1 MAGRAMRAPDVLRD
15 VESRVSG
22 GSWPAGLTVLTGDDL
37 YHLDRAQRALLDGLG
52 GGDAPGFGLTVF
64 GEEKIDVAT
73 VVAAA
78 RSVGMF
84 APRRVVFVREVGALE
99 GDPEALVEFAGS
111 PPPSSYLLV
120 RAPALDLRR
129 KLHQALGRSG
139 TTLTFQPSQDAAGA
153 ADVRRMGRDK
163 GLDVDPAAAALLAQ
177 LVGADLYRLD
187 HELEKI
193 RAWVGPDGGRV
204 DPALVREVASGGG
217 LLSGWE
223 LADAIVRRDRAAGLA
238 AARRLI
244 QSGEE
249 AVRIVGGVAWRAR
262 VLLEA
267 KARMRGGRSARD
279 VLRTTKGVF
288 YFRDALAQGLERY
301 TLEELL
307 GFPRA
312 LLEADRTLKSRSIH
326 PAAVLER
333 LVDRLTGDAPPTMEG
348 A

>member
-1 MAGRAMRAPDVLRD
+1 MAAPGPGAADALRE
-15 VESRVSG
+15 VETRLAAG
-22 GSWPAGLTVLTGDDL
+22 WPAGLTVLTGDDL
-37 YHLDRAQRALLDGLG
+37 YHLDRAQRALLEGLA
-52 GGDAPGFGLTVF
+52 GDAAPGFGLTVF
-64 GEEKIDVAT
+64 GEEKVDVAA

-84 APRRVVFVREVGALE
+84 SERRVVFVREVSALE
-99 GDPEALVEFAGS
+99 GEPEALVEFAAS
-111 PPPSSYLLV
+111 PPSRSHLLV

-129 KLHQALGRSG
+129 KLHQALARSG
-139 TTLTFQPSQDAAGA
+139 TTVTFRAGQDVAGA
-153 ADVRRMGRDK
+153 ADVRRMGREK
-163 GLDVDPAAAALLAQ
+163 GLEVDPAAAALLAQ
-177 LVGADLYRLD
+177 LAGADLYRLD
-187 HELEKI
+187 HELDKI
-193 RAWVGPDGGRV
+193 RAWIGAEGSRV
-204 DPALVREVASGGG
+204 DAEIVRDVASGGG

-238 AARRLI
+238 AARRLV
-244 QSGEE
+244 QAGEE

-267 KARMRGGRSARD
+267 KARVQEGRGARD

-288 YFRDALAQGLERY
+288 YFREALAQGLERY
-301 TLEELL
+301 TMEELL
-307 GFPRA
+307 RFPRA

-333 LVDRLTGDAPPTMEG
+333 LVDRLTGGDPPTMEG